1 MSCFFLFFFITVF
14 ALSALDR
21 DMDVYATSQKSR
33 LCPHYKRNCSL
44 SSFPSQFWSQG
55 RFPPHCK
62 RGQGVDQLPTHCF
75 CSSRS
80 SHSQLFLFSSQLSH
94 SPAAAHIWFSFSAS
108 SMHLRFLQRCHGGH
122 LCSSS
127 SSGQRDKVL
136 ERAEIKGD
144 TSSSFFSSTFCS
156 CSCNSSLQSPLV
168 GDIIRE
174 KSRGES
180 PEGLLI
186 FSGEGRVLTFLCAF
200 PLWIFKPFSDLKEF
214 PHSSHLKA
222 SFSDEGVVFLLGNSS
237 FLLWFLLN
245 LEGLSF
251 FFRVTTLW
259 STFRLVSREKEKEEP
274 IFKEMLNDCPLL
286 ASAWQK
292 SKHWV
297 KRAGSSPAT
306 ASDIIFTGQSHIG
319 EVLDMFKQTGKF
331 PIILSEEMVK

>member
-1 MSCFFLFFFITVF
+1 MYQIIQCRFLLQLRREKVFLWDPCRNIITRSQCMTGFLWRSIFRVCAEILIF
-14 ALSALDR
+14 GEI
-21 DMDVYATSQKSR
+21 YTS
-33 LCPHYKRNCSL
+33 
-44 SSFPSQFWSQG
+44 G
-55 RFPPHCK
+55 
-62 RGQGVDQLPTHCF
+62 F

-174 KSRGES
+174 QSRGES

-200 PLWIFKPFSDLKEF
+200 PLWIFKPFSVPGRNPSTESKGQDHHL
-214 PHSSHLKA
+214 PLHLTSSSQA
-222 SFSDEGVVFLLGNSS
+222 
-237 FLLWFLLN
+237 
-245 LEGLSF
+245 
-251 FFRVTTLW
+251 RVTQ
-259 STFRLVSREKEKEEP
+259 V
-274 IFKEMLNDCPLL
+274 
-286 ASAWQK
+286 K
-292 SKHWV
+292 SWTCSNKLE
-297 KRAGSSPAT
+297 S
-306 ASDIIFTGQSHIG
+306 FQSFY
-319 EVLDMFKQTGKF
+319 LKKW
-331 PIILSEEMVK
+331 